1 MADSEIIKYFN
12 DMLSRWESLFYH
24 EIAGTA
30 IKKVDLIGIDLL
42 QSKKIEGKTV
52 EELVEN
58 CIEEITSAGLVSDI
72 KFSLHGYGI
81 LLKMKME
88 GCVHI
93 PKEAK
98 IKQEGIDPYMCPI
111 ANMIGDRIIE
121 VLNYEATYMAELKI
135 DEQQGRCTV
144 KYSIFENVDK
154 IGQVSDWTK
163 I

>member
-12 DMLSRWESLFYH
+12 DMLSRWEALFYH

-58 CIEEITSAGLVSDI
+58 CIKEITSAGLVSDI
-72 KFSLHGYGI
+72 KYSLHGYGI
-81 LLKMKME
+81 LLKLEME

-135 DEQQGRCTV
+135 DEQQGKCIV